1 MNAKE
6 RCKTNPKIK
15 KIDAEYEKNAAK
27 ITRLQARQRE
37 LEKERTELENL
48 DIIGLVRG
56 MGLTPDQLAALIGA
70 APVPEVSMPERKED
84 GYEDA

>member
-27 ITRLQARQRE
+27 IKRLQDRQRE

-70 APVPEVSMPERKED
+70 APAPEVSMPERKED

>member
-1 MNAKE
+1 M
-6 RCKTNPKIK
+6 NPKIK

-37 LEKERTELENL
+37 LEKERLELENT

-56 MGLTPDQLAALIGA
+56 MGLTPDQLAALIQSGRTA
-70 APVPEVSMPERKED
+70 APAADPEWKEETD
-84 GYEDA
+84 HAED